1 MGLTILPWTTLFC
14 YSDASDVAMGGIIAG
29 CSEGWR
35 YDLEEELRTWH
46 ITANEMLAL
55 HVNVQKCIDIAR
67 GAPVRIVAFV
77 DNLAVQEIACR
88 GRALTDS
95 MEWLWAPI
103 RRKLHHANAWLTVS
117 WISTENNKVADL
129 LSRQDNQE
137 AITASQTPLPERRG
151 TMYEAP
157 QPEWAPHMNHTHWAT
172 PPPPFGISSVND
184 ARDEVREIGAMLS
197 TVMYMG
203 CCSCG

>member
-1 MGLTILPWTTLFC
+1 
-14 YSDASDVAMGGIIAG
+14 MGGMIAG

-55 HVNVQKCIDIAR
+55 HVNVQKCIDMAK
-67 GAPVRIVAFV
+67 GTPVHIVAFV
-77 DNLAVQEIACR
+77 DNSAVQEIACR

-117 WISTENNKVADL
+117 WISTENNNVADL
-129 LSRQDNQE
+129 LSRQDNQG
-137 AITASQTPLPERRG
+137 AIVASQTPFSERRR
-151 TMYEAP
+151 TVYEDP
-157 QPEWAPHMNHTHWAT
+157 QPEWAPHMNHTHWASA
-172 PPPPFGISSVND
+172 PPPFAISSVND
-184 ARDEVREIGAMLS
+184 ARDEVREIGATLS
-197 TVMYMG
+197 NIMCRD